1 MKNGIK
7 RVLKRIIIA
16 AGVLLSLFVLL
27 VILLLID
34 NQRRIDERNE
44 YYRLHKEEIEAQ
56 REAEFVALDFSVEDS
71 SEELVVD
78 TYQSGLSGKSLNVYD
93 SAYLDMYFDYPS
105 LEVNDVKRTL
115 KANRK
120 IPKAPKP

>member
-78 TYQSGLSGKSLNVYD
+78 TYQSGFSGKSLNVYD

-105 LEVNDVKRTL
+105 
-115 KANRK
+115 
-120 IPKAPKP
+120 